1 MSSSQSRSTNEDSSS
16 RLHTASS
23 SSVQASTV
31 ASTTDASSATQTSA
45 TSLGLPPMPP
55 QLASIHHSIT
65 SQLNSI
71 ITSYSQTPVLMSSL
85 QNAISN
91 VLNNPLTYGI
101 QTPPN
106 DTNANPPTHSFSNPL
121 QPPQPLRME
130 ANPIQQMLPLPSSVN
145 LNPVVEAPLDG
156 IVENVLRFLSQ
167 VHSSNHQQAAAVQ
180 AAPLRYGGGARVLP
194 SPSVG
199 STSQQQFI
207 NAQTSSPSAA
217 TTSTLS
223 SPDKGGNQE
232 RTPPS
237 EESPERGDRDRGG
250 KRKRSRER

>member
-1 MSSSQSRSTNEDSSS
+1 
-16 RLHTASS
+16 
-23 SSVQASTV
+23 
-31 ASTTDASSATQTSA
+31 
-45 TSLGLPPMPP
+45 MPP

-101 QTPPN
+101 QPPPN

-130 ANPIQQMLPLPSSVN
+130 ANPFQQMLPLPSSVN

-180 AAPLRYGGGARVLP
+180 AAPLRYRGGARVLP